1 MERKTYTIADKK
13 FYQEELVFGQEVWL
27 RDHVFRGK
35 AVSALSSAQLMTMLQ
50 NRGMTFL
57 AIILI
62 EEGTTV
68 AQKLMRR
75 DETLDELVLKSYAEG
90 IRPLENWLTAN
101 VRPREVMEYVH
112 DFFVVNPPTN
122 LWLLADA
129 TALTPEETG
138 SPSVSSSLQM
148 VT

>member
-1 MERKTYTIADKK
+1 MDRKTYTIAGKT

-35 AVSALSSAQLMTMLQ
+35 AVSALSSAQLMGMLQ
-50 NRGMTFL
+50 QHGMMFL

-62 EEGTTV
+62 EEGTTQADKV
-68 AQKLMRR
+68 AAGWGKV
-75 DETLDELVLKSYAEG
+75 ETLAG
-90 IRPLENWLTAN
+90 WLTAN

-112 DFFVVNPPTN
+112 DFFAVNPPTN

-129 TALTPEETG
+129 TALNHEEIG
-138 SPSVSSSLQM
+138 SPSVLSS
-148 VT
+148 